1 MMEKGWEQVVA
12 VMGIL
17 RAGGAYL
24 PVSPSLPD
32 KRIAYMFKDAGVR
45 FCFVQPGLEA
55 RAEACGSEA
64 VPVLRA
70 FPEQA
75 APAAAP
81 LPDTDVSPEG
91 LAYVIYTSGSTGL
104 PKGVMVS
111 HAAAHNT
118 LADLGQRLGL
128 GPRDRV
134 IALASLSFD
143 LSVFDLFG
151 VTAAGAPSSS
161 PLPDRR
167 GIPRPGAA

>member
-1 MMEKGWEQVVA
+1 
-12 VMGIL
+12 
-17 RAGGAYL
+17 
-24 PVSPSLPD
+24 
-32 KRIAYMFKDAGVR
+32 
-45 FCFVQPGLEA
+45 
-55 RAEACGSEA
+55 
-64 VPVLRA
+64 
-70 FPEQA
+70 
-75 APAAAP
+75 
-81 LPDTDVSPEG
+81 
-91 LAYVIYTSGSTGL
+91 
-104 PKGVMVS
+104 MVS

-151 VTAAGAPSSS
+151 VTAAGGAVVI